1 MIRAMGRGQ
10 KGKGKMIKKSAD
22 KNGKVKVTFVLPYS
36 EGQPQV
42 AVVGDFNEWNQSS
55 NRLARRSNGTC
66 SASVVLDPGQRY
78 RFRYYSED
86 GSWFNDEAADA
97 YEASE
102 HSSENCI
109 LLT

>member
-1 MIRAMGRGQ
+1 MC
-10 KGKGKMIKKSAD
+10 KLIKKAAD
-22 KNGKVKVTFVLPYS
+22 KNNVKVTFSLPYA
-36 EGQPQV
+36 EGQSPV
-42 AVVGDFNEWNQSS
+42 SVVGDFNQWNKGSHK
-55 NRLARRSNGTC
+55 LTKRSNGTC
-66 SASVVLDPGQRY
+66 SVSLTLEAGQRY

-86 GSWFNDEAADA
+86 GRWFNDESADA

>member
-1 MIRAMGRGQ
+1 
-10 KGKGKMIKKSAD
+10 MIKKTAD
-22 KNGKVKVTFVLPYS
+22 KNNKVKVSFVLPYS

-42 AVVGDFNEWNQSS
+42 SVVGDFNQWDQASH
-55 NRLARRSNGTC
+55 RLTKRNNGTC
-66 SASVVLDPGQRY
+66 SVSLLLDAGQRY

-86 GSWFNDEAADA
+86 GRWFNDETADE

-102 HSSENCI
+102 HGSENCI